1 MLLVWRTA
9 VEDEPLVVW
18 RAEVEPALLAD
29 VEAALLVCLAVEDVP
44 LVVWRETLVAVVE
57 PVPSPVRRTVWPVLD
72 EDAADVVLLA
82 EVLVDLE
89 LVLAAGVVTLE
100 ADEELVVAEELV
112 CRETVEDEVDAV
124 VVCREGVVAADVVVV
139 EEVVVREAEEVVCF
153 CAEASNPKATRD
165 RAAAAVATISI
176 ILFIA

>member
-1 MLLVWRTA
+1 MD
-9 VEDEPLVVW
+9 ED
-18 RAEVEPALLAD
+18 
-29 VEAALLVCLAVEDVP
+29 
-44 LVVWRETLVAVVE
+44 VVWREAVVE

-112 CRETVEDEVDAV
+112 
-124 VVCREGVVAADVVVV
+124 
-139 EEVVVREAEEVVCF
+139 
-153 CAEASNPKATRD
+153 
-165 RAAAAVATISI
+165 
-176 ILFIA
+176 